1 MSEANPLELID
12 RLAIEVSWYRK
23 NGKYPNER
31 IVTDAND
38 QEYMIGDWAW
48 NKNNRDK
55 PEYIEDMIKLKAK
68 EETNT

>member
-1 MSEANPLELID
+1 MNKQN
-12 RLAIEVSWYRK
+12 IEVIWYRK

-38 QEYMIGDWAW
+38 DEYMIGDWAW

-55 PEYIEDMIKLKAK
+55 PEYIEDIIKLKA
-68 EETNT
+68 EEFDATRST